1 MTIYFVG
8 WLDSLYDQLVFRV
21 EQAASEPLERVEA
34 AAVLRTNAEADAD
47 RVMDRFV
54 GQAREKGV
62 SWTAIGDRLGVS
74 KQAARQRYSDR
85 VVDLQQQLQ
94 PRLQACLAQA
104 QREAAADG
112 RDQVQTEPLLVG
124 LLAEGVAA
132 AILVKLGLRPAAIRK
147 AGHHFFGPPGA
158 ATSAKLGFSA
168 EATSALETATRLAR
182 ANRRDWRQTS
192 VGTEHL
198 LAALTFD
205 PGSRAR
211 RALNE
216 LNKHAAA
223 DIKTRAGVLPGP
235 ERTRAT
241 APPWKA
247 TTPRSV
253 HLLWPDHYRGRAAG
267 LRPGR
272 VDLPGLC
279 HHRHRDPG
287 STRRMN

>member
-1 MTIYFVG
+1 MVDT
-8 WLDSLYDQLVFRV
+8 LYDQLVFRV

-85 VVDLQQQLQ
+85 VEDLEPQLQ
-94 PRLQACLAQA
+94 PRLRACLAQA
-104 QREAAADG
+104 QREASADG
-112 RDQVQTEPLLVG
+112 SDQVQTEHLLVG

-132 AILVKLGLRPAAIRK
+132 GILEKLGLKPAAIRK
-147 AGHHFFGPPGA
+147 AGHQFFGPPGA
-158 ATSAKLGFSA
+158 ATSAKPGFSA

-211 RALNE
+211 RVLNE

-223 DIKTRAGVLPGP
+223 DIKRELACYLDPNPHGRRRHRGKPRHAEACTFCGRTTTEGAQLVSGPGVWICPACVTIATEILEARAG
-235 ERTRAT
+235 
-241 APPWKA
+241 
-247 TTPRSV
+247 
-253 HLLWPDHYRGRAAG
+253 
-267 LRPGR
+267 
-272 VDLPGLC
+272 
-279 HHRHRDPG
+279 
-287 STRRMN
+287 